1 MRAVN
6 LLPRETK
13 QPRKRLSVVG
23 QLSLVAPFVVAGL
36 LVAGYLLASSSVNSK
51 RSTLQAL
58 QDELASLPTPKA
70 PVQQQNPALASEQ
83 QLRIAALGA
92 ALQSRL
98 VWDRVLRQISAVLP
112 ADVWQTTMS
121 AKAPDVPATV
131 PTAATAPT
139 DATTPPTTTTTDT
152 TATTT
157 TATTTT
163 TAAAPPPVPSA
174 PQPMTFAGYTYSQE
188 GVARLLSRLAVVP
201 ALQNVQLVSSTETK
215 VGDQTVISFSIEAD
229 VRPEETG

>member
-13 QPRKRLSVVG
+13 QPRKRLTLVG
-23 QLSLVAPFVVAGL
+23 QLALVAPFVVAGL
-36 LVAGYLLASSSVNSK
+36 LVAGYVLASSSVNSK

-58 QDELASLPTPKA
+58 QDELASMPAPKA
-70 PVQQQNPALASEQ
+70 QEPQQNPALASER

-98 VWDRVLRQISAVLP
+98 VWDRVLREISAVLP
-112 ADVWQTTMS
+112 ADVWLTTMS
-121 AKAPDVPATV
+121 AQTPATPTTV
-131 PTAATAPT
+131 PTETTSTPAPAAPT
-139 DATTPPTTTTTDT
+139 T
-152 TATTT
+152 TTT

-163 TAAAPPPVPSA
+163 TTTSAAPPPA
-174 PQPMTFAGYTYSQE
+174 PTAQPMTFAGYTYSQE

-201 ALQNVQLVSSTETK
+201 ALDNVKLVSSTQTK
-215 VGDQTVISFSIEAD
+215 VGDQDVVNFSIQAD
-229 VRPEETG
+229 VRPQETG

>member
-13 QPRKRLSVVG
+13 QPRKRLTVVG
-23 QLSLVAPFVVAGL
+23 QVTLVAPFVVAGL
-36 LVAGYLLASSSVNSK
+36 LVAGYLLASSGVNSK

-58 QDELASLPTPKA
+58 QDELASMPTPKA
-70 PVQQQNPALASEQ
+70 PPQQNPALASEQ
-83 QLRIAALGA
+83 QLRIASLGA

-98 VWDRVLRQISAVLP
+98 VWDRVLREISAVLP
-112 ADVWQTTMS
+112 ADVWLTTMS
-121 AKAPDVPATV
+121 AKAPETPAPV
-131 PTAATAPT
+131 AAAPPPSGST
-139 DATTPPTTTTTDT
+139 TTPSTTDT

-157 TATTTT
+157 TTTAPTTT
-163 TAAAPPPVPSA
+163 TAAAPA
-174 PQPMTFAGYTYSQE
+174 PAAAQPMTFVGYTYSQE

-201 ALQNVQLVSSTETK
+201 ALQNVKLVSSSQAV
-215 VGDQTVISFSIEAD
+215 VGDQTVVNFSIQAD

>member
-13 QPRKRLSVVG
+13 QQRKRLSVVG

-36 LVAGYLLASSSVNSK
+36 LVAGYLLAGSSVNSK

-70 PVQQQNPALASEQ
+70 AAPQQNPALASEQ

-98 VWDRVLRQISAVLP
+98 VWDRVLREISAVLP
-112 ADVWQTTMS
+112 SDVWLTTMS
-121 AKAPDVPATV
+121 AQAPETPATV
-131 PTAATAPT
+131 PTAPAAGS
-139 DATTPPTTTTTDT
+139 TTPSAPTDT

-157 TATTTT
+157 TTPTTTT
-163 TAAAPPPVPSA
+163 PAAAPPATA

-201 ALQNVQLVSSTETK
+201 SLQNVKLVSSTQTT
-215 VGDQTVISFSIEAD
+215 VADQTVISFSIQAD

>member
-13 QPRKRLSVVG
+13 QPRKRLTVVG
-23 QLSLVAPFVVAGL
+23 QLTLVAPFVVAGL
-36 LVAGYLLASSSVNSK
+36 LVAGYLLASSSANSK

-70 PVQQQNPALASEQ
+70 AEPQQNPALASEQ

-112 ADVWQTTMS
+112 SDVWLTTMS
-121 AKAPDVPATV
+121 AKAPES
-131 PTAATAPT
+131 PTPVATAPP
-139 DATTPPTTTTTDT
+139 AGSTTPPSTTPTDT

-157 TATTTT
+157 TTTTTTT
-163 TAAAPPPVPSA
+163 TAAAPAPSPA
-174 PQPMTFAGYTYSQE
+174 QPMTFVGYTYSQE
-188 GVARLLSRLAVVP
+188 GVARLLSRLGVVP
-201 ALQNVQLVSSTETK
+201 ALQNVQLVSSTEST
-215 VGDQTVISFSIEAD
+215 VADQTVVSFTIEAD

>member
-13 QPRKRLSVVG
+13 QQRKRLSVVG
-23 QLSLVAPFVVAGL
+23 QLAVVAPFVVAGL

-51 RSTLQAL
+51 RSSLQAL
-58 QDELASLPTPKA
+58 QDELASLPTPKT
-70 PVQQQNPALASEQ
+70 PELQQNPALAAER
-83 QLRIAALGA
+83 QLRIASLGA

-98 VWDRVLRQISAVLP
+98 VWDRVLRQFSAVLP
-112 ADVWQTTMS
+112 ADVWPTSMS
-121 AKAPDVPATV
+121 AQPSSVPTQV
-131 PTAATAPT
+131 PTAATAAP
-139 DATTPPTTTTTDT
+139 AGSTTSPS
-152 TATTT
+152 TTT

-163 TAAAPPPVPSA
+163 TTTTTATTAAPPAPA

-201 ALQNVQLVSSTETK
+201 ALEDVKLVSSTQMT
-215 VGDQTVISFSIEAD
+215 VGDQQVISFSIQAN

>member
-13 QPRKRLSVVG
+13 QPRKRLTVVG
-23 QLSLVAPFVVAGL
+23 QLALVAPFVVAGL
-36 LVAGYLLASSSVNSK
+36 LVAGYLLASSSVNNK

-58 QDELASLPTPKA
+58 QDELASVPAPKA
-70 PVQQQNPALASEQ
+70 QEPQQNPALASER

-98 VWDRVLRQISAVLP
+98 VWDRVLREISAVLP
-112 ADVWQTTMS
+112 ADVWLTTMS
-121 AKAPDVPATV
+121 AQTPATPTTV
-131 PTAATAPT
+131 PTATT
-139 DATTPPTTTTTDT
+139 TTPAPAAPTTTSPT
-152 TATTT
+152 TTT

-163 TAAAPPPVPSA
+163 SAAPPPA
-174 PQPMTFAGYTYSQE
+174 PTAQPMTFAGYTYSQE

-201 ALQNVQLVSSTETK
+201 ALDNVKLVSSTQTK
-215 VGDQTVISFSIEAD
+215 VGDQDVVNFSIQAD
-229 VRPEETG
+229 VRPQETG

>member
-23 QLSLVAPFVVAGL
+23 QLALVAPFVVAGL
-36 LVAGYLLASSSVNSK
+36 LVAGYLLAGSSVNSK
-51 RSTLQAL
+51 RSSLQAL

-70 PVQQQNPALASEQ
+70 PAVQQNPALASEQ
-83 QLRIAALGA
+83 QLRIAAVGA

-98 VWDRVLRQISAVLP
+98 VWDRVLREISAVLP
-112 ADVWQTTMS
+112 SDVWLTTMS
-121 AKAPDVPATV
+121 AKAPETPAPV
-131 PTAATAPT
+131 AAAAPP
-139 DATTPPTTTTTDT
+139 AGSTTPPSTTDT

-157 TATTTT
+157 TATTTPTTT
-163 TAAAPPPVPSA
+163 TAAPAPAAA

-201 ALQNVQLVSSTETK
+201 ALQNVRLVSSTQTI
-215 VGDQTVISFSIEAD
+215 VADQTVISFSIEAD

>member
-36 LVAGYLLASSSVNSK
+36 LVAGYLLAGSSVNSK
-51 RSTLQAL
+51 RSSLQAL

-70 PVQQQNPALASEQ
+70 PAAQQNPALASEQ
-83 QLRIAALGA
+83 QLRIAAVGA

-98 VWDRVLRQISAVLP
+98 VWDRVLREISAVLP
-112 ADVWQTTMS
+112 SDVWLTTMS
-121 AKAPDVPATV
+121 AKAPETPAPV
-131 PTAATAPT
+131 AAAAPP
-139 DATTPPTTTTTDT
+139 AGSTTPPSTTDT
-152 TATTT
+152 TATTATST
-157 TATTTT
+157 TTPTTT
-163 TAAAPPPVPSA
+163 TAAAPAPAAA

-188 GVARLLSRLAVVP
+188 GVARLLGRLAVVP
-201 ALQNVQLVSSTETK
+201 ALQNVQLVSSTQTI
-215 VGDQTVISFSIEAD
+215 VADQTVISFSIEAD

>member
-23 QLSLVAPFVVAGL
+23 QLALVAPFVVAGL
-36 LVAGYLLASSSVNSK
+36 LAAGYLLSSSSVNSN

-58 QDELASLPTPKA
+58 KDELASLPA
-70 PVQQQNPALASEQ
+70 PETREPQQNPALASER
-83 QLRIAALGA
+83 QLRIATLGA

-98 VWDRVLRQISAVLP
+98 VWDRVFREISAVLP
-112 ADVWQTTMS
+112 ADVWLTTMS
-121 AKAPDVPATV
+121 AQTPQTPTTV
-131 PTAATAPT
+131 PTA
-139 DATTPPTTTTTDT
+139 T
-152 TATTT
+152 TATPAPSTPTSTTGTTT

-163 TAAAPPPVPSA
+163 AAPTPA
-174 PQPMTFAGYTYSQE
+174 PAPATGPMTFAGYTYSQE

-201 ALQNVQLVSSTETK
+201 ALQNVKLVSSSEAT
-215 VGDQTVISFSIEAD
+215 VGGQTVVTFSIQAD
-229 VRPEETG
+229 VRPQETG

>member
-23 QLSLVAPFVVAGL
+23 QLALVAPFIVAGL
-36 LVAGYLLASSSVNSK
+36 LAAGYLLSSSSVNSN

-58 QDELASLPTPKA
+58 KDELASLPA
-70 PVQQQNPALASEQ
+70 PETREPQQNPALASER
-83 QLRIAALGA
+83 QLRIATLGA

-98 VWDRVLRQISAVLP
+98 VWDRVFREISAVLP
-112 ADVWQTTMS
+112 ADVWLTTMS
-121 AKAPDVPATV
+121 AQTPQTPTTV
-131 PTAATAPT
+131 PTA
-139 DATTPPTTTTTDT
+139 T
-152 TATTT
+152 TATPAPSTPTSTTGTTT

-163 TAAAPPPVPSA
+163 AAPTPA
-174 PQPMTFAGYTYSQE
+174 PAPATGPMTFAGYTYSQE

-201 ALQNVQLVSSTETK
+201 ALQNVKLVSSSEAT
-215 VGDQTVISFSIEAD
+215 VGGQTVVTFSIQAD
-229 VRPEETG
+229 VRPQETG

>member
-23 QLSLVAPFVVAGL
+23 QLAVVAPFVVAGL

-51 RSTLQAL
+51 RSSLQAL

-70 PVQQQNPALASEQ
+70 PELQQNPALAAER
-83 QLRIAALGA
+83 QLRIASLGA

-112 ADVWQTTMS
+112 GDVWLTTMS
-121 AKAPDVPATV
+121 AKAPEVPALV
-131 PTAATAPT
+131 PTAATAAP
-139 DATTPPTTTTTDT
+139 AGSTTSPS
-152 TATTT
+152 TTT

-163 TAAAPPPVPSA
+163 TTTTTATTAAPPAPA

-201 ALQNVQLVSSTETK
+201 ALEDVKLVSSTQMT
-215 VGDQTVISFSIEAD
+215 VGDQQVISFSIQAN